1 MATIPPPVAPSR
13 PTGSLIVNSPF
24 EPPAYHWTEENG
36 RLALRPGRRPAG
48 YEIFDTRN
56 NTKRS
61 MAL

>member
-36 RLALRPGRRPAG
+36 RLTLRPGRRPA
-48 YEIFDTRN
+48 DPAR
-56 NTKRS
+56 
-61 MAL
+61 MAGGREVSRGR